1 MPANSIIPKPL
12 FETLDP
18 LCELYKRC
26 QIGNQEEILK
36 DWLYICLSDSINT
49 LPQNAIHDYGHAL
62 RFLYSYRGSFETF
75 NSYRREIDRLLQWSW
90 FIEQKSILELK
101 RLDIEHFIEFCGKPP
116 KRWIGF
122 KMVSRFITKDDVLQP
137 NPEWR
142 PFIAKISKK
151 AFQDGERPTKASFEL
166 SQQGIKQIF
175 AILGSFYNALIQ
187 EEVTEVNPVIQIRQ
201 KSKFIRKTSATPMI
215 RRLSEKQWQMVFG
228 VTKELAEQNP
238 TRCHAPRI
246 LTH

>member
-122 KMVSRFITKDDVLQP
+122 KMVSRFITKEDVLQP